1 MPAAAPLTEAE
12 QAAIFARAYQFDNA
26 FLEAEN
32 NYLLQRLAINRAA
45 RPTVMNRRGWHG
57 AGARA
62 LTCEFATRVP
72 TPLPMNGLPGREIS
86 LPVWLTAPGNV
97 GTGELRVELVH
108 ADGGV
113 FTAPERFSMA
123 VGEKVTQPDR
133 APDPIRGPLAD
144 NGDADTIAS
153 VSA

>member
-1 MPAAAPLTEAE
+1 
-12 QAAIFARAYQFDNA
+12 
-26 FLEAEN
+26 
-32 NYLLQRLAINRAA
+32 
-45 RPTVMNRRGWHG
+45 
-57 AGARA
+57 
-62 LTCEFATRVP
+62 
-72 TPLPMNGLPGREIS
+72 MNGLPGREIS

-144 NGDADTIAS
+144 DGDADTIAS